1 MLRIPGARA
10 AIMEHPFPPCHLKE
24 VPVKP
29 FRPLV
34 AILVLL
40 TALACDRK
48 GPEDRVRAA
57 FKACCAAVEA
67 GDAAGAVAP
76 LDDGFRGPDGMDR
89 ASARL
94 FLMGLL
100 RRQRVGLTVIRN
112 QIHPDGSD
120 LVQEVD
126 LLVTGRGAGLLP
138 EDASRRSFV
147 LRWRERGGDWRLVEL
162 QSPEG
167 L

>member
-1 MLRIPGARA
+1 M
-10 AIMEHPFPPCHLKE
+10 
-24 VPVKP
+24 KP

-34 AILVLL
+34 AIPILL
-40 TALACDRK
+40 TALACDRR

-67 GDAAGAVAP
+67 GDAGGAVAP
-76 LDDGFRGPDGMDR
+76 LDDSFRGPDGMDR
-89 ASARL
+89 ATARL

-112 QIHPDGSD
+112 QIRPDGSD

-126 LLVTGRGAGLLP
+126 LVVTGREAGLLP
-138 EDASRRSFV
+138 ADASRRSFV
-147 LRWRERGGDWRLVEL
+147 LRWRERQSDWRLVEL

-167 L
+167 P